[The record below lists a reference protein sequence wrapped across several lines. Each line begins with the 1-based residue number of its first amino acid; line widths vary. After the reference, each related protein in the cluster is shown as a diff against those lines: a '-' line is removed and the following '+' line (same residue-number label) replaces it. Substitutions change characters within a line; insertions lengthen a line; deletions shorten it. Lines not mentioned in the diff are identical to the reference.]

1 MKKMI
6 LPSILLFVF
15 MAYSCSDDKERFLIP
30 EIPGEGIQGNE
41 FQMVFCPTAEN
52 YEITF
57 SLKSAGTKTYINWG
71 DDTKLH
77 EYEPSG
83 EISHTYPPEE
93 GKYIITVKNTR
104 LTALDFTHENALNIT
119 AIYLGDCPELMNYSY
134 NKINKLSAFDLRQ
147 CPQFRSIWV
156 QVHTTDFDWA
166 GVQNAEYLNIE
177 LRKNTN
183 VIDLTNLPNLTR
195 CDIYLDRQEGN
206 MLSTLKLVDVPQLQH
221 LNLMGSSYY
230 PSYYPPQSYINNIVL
245 DAPALEEMSIDYIH
259 ISEDVDFSNLGS
271 LRKLIMYGFS
281 SDGDFKI
288 TPNLEQLSISNHWGS
303 QIYWNLKSL
312 DLSGLKR
319 LRYLTVEMQ
328 QALTHINFGTAE
340 SLESLW
346 MQRCNSIT
354 KLEFEGLPQLSRIQC
369 FGNTKLAS
377 VNASNLPELSILD
390 IEGSPELLN
399 LQVKNTPK
407 IWDVD
412 IANNNF
418 TDKQIKSLFSSL
430 PKKHPDEEVSRRY
443 RITGNPGDIPE
454 THEYI
459 VNSGQWEKNTLYDP
473 VTPNTDVVSRSVDS
487 GINGD
492 IIHLKAK

>member
-1 MKKMI
+1 MKKRVY
-6 LPSILLFVF
+6 LSLLLV
-15 MAYSCSDDKERFLIP
+15 ATVLLSCSDDKDNFSVP
-30 EIPGEGIQGNE
+30 EIPGEGIQANE

-52 YEITF
+52 NEITF

-83 EISHTYPPEE
+83 EISHIYPPEE

-104 LTALDFTHENALNIT
+104 LTALDFTHKNALNIT
-119 AIYLGDCPELMNYSY
+119 AIYLGNCPELMNYSY
-134 NKINKLSAFDLRQ
+134 NKVNKLSAFDLRQ

-183 VIDLTNLPNLTR
+183 VIDLTNLPNLTQ

-206 MLSTLKLVDVPQLQH
+206 MLSTLKLIDVPQLEF
-221 LNLMGSSYY
+221 LNIIGSSNY
-230 PSYYPPQSYINNIVL
+230 PGYYPPQSYINNMVL
-245 DAPALEEMSIDYIH
+245 DAPALEAMMIYYIH
-259 ISEDVDFSNLGS
+259 ISEDTDFSNLNGMK
-271 LRKLIMYGFS
+271 KLDMRGFS
-281 SDGDFKI
+281 SDGNFKPA
-288 TPNLEQLSISNHWGS
+288 PNLNQLSITNIFEP

-319 LRYLTVEMQ
+319 LQYLTVEMQ

-354 KLEFEGLPQLSRIQC
+354 KLEFESLPQLSRIQC
-369 FGNTKLAS
+369 FGNTKLAN
-377 VNASNLPELSILD
+377 VNVSNLPELSILN

-407 IWDVD
+407 IWSVD

-418 TDKQIKSLFSSL
+418 TDKQIKSLFSSF
-430 PKKHPDEEVSRRY
+430 PKEHPDEEVARRY

-459 VNSGQWEKNTLYDP
+459 VNSGQWEINTSYGP
-473 VTPNTDVVSRSVDS
+473 VNPNTDAVSRSTDS
-487 GINGD
+487 GIDSD
-492 IIHLKAK
+492 IIHLKAR